1 MSFSV
6 YYRHVIAYDLGHSV
20 CFVSQVRQSF
30 FGSGLK
36 QAGQHTV
43 IRIWARTLAGYVY
56 HSSAILLCMHYCMQ
70 KSCQT
75 NFKRLY
81 LKKKLFSKLV
91 NTIHLESNTFIS
103 VTQIQLFTSAIF
115 GLFFYSIIECESV
128 LENTLSKRHDL
139 IRLRSTKL
147 AHSSKLSMEAQV
159 NGHVPCAGTIE
170 DLYLSVLDFEYST

>member
-6 YYRHVIAYDLGHSV
+6 YYRRVIAYDLGHSV
-20 CFVSQVRQSF
+20 CFISQVRQSF

-91 NTIHLESNTFIS
+91 NTIHLESNTFICHIHRS
-103 VTQIQLFTSAIF
+103 LRILVDGCNNFSILSNHTRFHFYTSICSLPGF
-115 GLFFYSIIECESV
+115 SRMCLVYHCS
-128 LENTLSKRHDL
+128 
-139 IRLRSTKL
+139 STIMYQQYRISCKL
-147 AHSSKLSMEAQV
+147 QSRV
-159 NGHVPCAGTIE
+159 C
-170 DLYLSVLDFEYST
+170 